1 MANLVV
7 LGTQWGD
14 EGKGKIIDI
23 LAPSFDVV
31 ARYQGGHNAGHT
43 VYVDGTKIILHLIPS
58 GILHPGKLCFIGNGV
73 VVYPKALLN
82 EIEELKT
89 HGISVDGRLKISR
102 NAHLIL
108 PYHLLIDAISED
120 LYGDKKI
127 GTTLRGIG
135 PAYQDKASRYGI
147 RVGDLLN
154 LPLLKEK
161 IAGNVSEKNIYLAHF
176 KKAPMDPDQIYEEYV
191 KYAELFHDYI
201 QDVSFLL
208 DEELKAGK
216 SLLIEGAQGT
226 LLDIDHGTYPY
237 VTSSNST
244 VGGVCTGLGLSPDKI
259 DCVLGI
265 TKAYTTRVGGG
276 PFPTEETGD
285 LGQFLMEKGNEYG
298 ATTGRPRRCGW
309 FDAFAVSYATR
320 ISGIKKIAL
329 TKADIL
335 DGMKTI
341 KVCTGYRYKG
351 ELLKSFPPEPWIL
364 ADVEPQY
371 ETFNG
376 WDTPITEAVS
386 SDSLPQAFMDYVSF
400 IEDSIEAQVALVSTG
415 VGRHE
420 TLLVEDN
427 LRDIVDIDKIKTII

>member
-1 MANLVV
+1 MVNLVV

-14 EGKGKIIDI
+14 EGKGKIIDL
-23 LAPSFDVV
+23 LAPSFDAV

-58 GILHPGKLCFIGNGV
+58 GILHPGKRCYIGNGLV
-73 VVYPKALLN
+73 IHPQALLN
-82 EIEELKT
+82 EIDELKA

-108 PYHLLIDAISED
+108 PYHLILEAITEE

-127 GTTLRGIG
+127 GTTSRGIG

-147 RVGDLLN
+147 RVGDLHN
-154 LPLLKEK
+154 LDLLKEK
-161 IAGNVSEKNIYLAHF
+161 IESNVTEKNIYLAHF
-176 KKAPMDPDQIYEEYV
+176 KKPMLDPKQIYEEYRG
-191 KYAELFHDYI
+191 YAEILHDLI

-208 DEELKAGK
+208 DEELRAGN

-244 VGGVCTGLGLSPDKI
+244 VGGVCTGLGLSPKEI
-259 DCVLGI
+259 GCVLGI

-276 PFPTEETGD
+276 PFPTEVGGEKGRYLLETGA
-285 LGQFLMEKGNEYG
+285 EYG

-309 FDAFAVSYATR
+309 FDTVAVSYATR
-320 ISGIKKIAL
+320 LSGIQRIVL

-335 DGMKTI
+335 DGLDEVR
-341 KVCTGYRYKG
+341 VCTGYRYKG
-351 ELLKSFPPEPWIL
+351 EVLKSFPPDPWIL
-364 ADVEPQY
+364 RDVEPEY
-371 ETFNG
+371 RTFKG
-376 WDTPITEAVS
+376 WDVPITDADS
-386 SDSLPQAFMDYVSF
+386 PDSLPPEFKEYVSF
-400 IEDSIEAQVALVSTG
+400 IEDSIEARVAIISTG
-415 VGRHE
+415 VGRHD
-420 TLLVEDN
+420 TILMEDH
-427 LRDIVDIDKIKTII
+427 LKDIVDLDKIK